1 MQAKVAV
8 INFDCDVCS
17 CQTCSQPAV
26 SSLSLQGTI
35 AGHEHLY
42 QLDADHKFITGKPTL
57 VSGNTAAMVGEGG
70 TSWLSNHFEVNPSSS
85 PTMCPALL

>member
-1 MQAKVAV
+1 MQAKVV
-8 INFDCDVCS
+8 VVNVDCDV
-17 CQTCSQPAV
+17 QTCLQPAV

-70 TSWLSNHFEVNPSSS
+70 TSWLSNHFEVNPSSL
-85 PTMCPALL
+85 PTLCPALL